1 MSDEEIILGLGEFAK
16 QAKTSYMFDLAKA
29 AALRI
34 SELNRQ
40 LDFARKQNQIL
51 GSSIKLCE

>member
-1 MSDEEIILGLGEFAK
+1 MSDEEIILGLGEFAM
-16 QAKTSYMFDLAKA
+16 QAKTPYMFDLAKA

-51 GSSIKLCE
+51 GSSIKS